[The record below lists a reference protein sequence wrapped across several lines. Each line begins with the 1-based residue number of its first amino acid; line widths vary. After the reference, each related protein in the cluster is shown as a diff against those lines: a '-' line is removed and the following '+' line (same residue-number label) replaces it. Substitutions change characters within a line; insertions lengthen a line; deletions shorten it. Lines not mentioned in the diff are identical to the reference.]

1 MLISKLFIFPIF
13 AFAGSSIISYYLTSS
28 LIRIG
33 QRYKSLLI
41 PESRKNSNS
50 RSLMRIGGAGIY
62 LSFVITFFIIFY
74 VCNNFISINISPQL
88 IIFLLGTLTFLLIG
102 LTDDFFPLRAIIR
115 LFAGTITS
123 ILLWGN
129 GFQINFIDI
138 SFFNLQTT
146 VLILPTWIS
155 IILTAVWIVGITN
168 AFNWIDGLDGLL
180 AGCAFI
186 TFIAYIYINLD
197 RTELLIVICLLAG
210 STLGFL
216 QHNKFPARIFLGDG
230 GSYFIGSSIAL
241 LGIYPTENNS
251 NINIIIP
258 ILISIIPI
266 FDMIFVIYS
275 RFLQGESVFLPNSNH
290 IHHRLLKRG
299 LSEINTA
306 NTIYGLSIIF
316 IILAL
321 IIR

>member
-1 MLISKLFIFPIF
+1 
-13 AFAGSSIISYYLTSS
+13 
-28 LIRIG
+28 
-33 QRYKSLLI
+33 
-41 PESRKNSNS
+41 
-50 RSLMRIGGAGIY
+50 
-62 LSFVITFFIIFY
+62 
-74 VCNNFISINISPQL
+74 PQL